1 MFARDKGQQIE
12 QQVSRYLQK
21 QGLRL
26 IEQNYQCRGG
36 EIDLIMK
43 EKNTLVFVEVRF
55 RKNARFG
62 SALESVNRQKQA
74 KIILTAQHYI
84 QTTASSAEQF
94 RFDVVAVRP
103 ADSSLQIEWVKNA
116 FQLI

>member
-62 SALESVNRQKQA
+62 SALESIFCNSPFL
-74 KIILTAQHYI
+74 ISFNFLHILFLIFSYI
-84 QTTASSAEQF
+84 C
-94 RFDVVAVRP
+94 RY
-103 ADSSLQIEWVKNA
+103 SL
-116 FQLI
+116 